1 MEIKTT
7 KCVRGR
13 GGKSVIY
20 IAVCDDEKYC
30 RQNLKGLVSGYLR
43 KKEIPHQIDMFCSGE
58 DFLSSGIELM
68 KYTVIF
74 LDINMAGKNGIQV
87 AKEIRAMSRDVFIVF
102 VTASYDYMLEG
113 YKVDAVR
120 YLMKDG
126 NQDIFRT
133 VIDECMDAIIE
144 KMNYVVVRKQFGF
157 KEGSREI
164 SLERLIYIQ
173 SNLHRLFFCVMEETQ
188 KSYTLYETLDRLEKN
203 LEGNHFVRIHQSYL
217 VNMKHIKSVSRYKV
231 TLSNQSELFI
241 SRKRYMQVKEAFAT
255 YQGRV

>member
-1 MEIKTT
+1 M
-7 KCVRGR
+7 
-13 GGKSVIY
+13 IY

-30 RQNLKGLVSGYLR
+30 RRNLKGFVSGYLR
-43 KKEIPHQIDMFCSGE
+43 KKEIPHQIDTFCSGE

-74 LDINMAGKNGIQV
+74 LDINMAGKNGIAV

-120 YLMKDG
+120 YLIKDS

-144 KMNYVVVRKQFGF
+144 KMNYVVVRKKFGF

-164 SLERLIYIQ
+164 SLERLIYVE
-173 SNLHRLFFCVMEETQ
+173 SNLHKLFFCVMEETQ
-188 KSYTLYETLDRLEKN
+188 KSYTLNETLDRLEKN

-231 TLSNQSELFI
+231 ILNNKSELLI

-255 YQGRV
+255 YQEGGGAARFL